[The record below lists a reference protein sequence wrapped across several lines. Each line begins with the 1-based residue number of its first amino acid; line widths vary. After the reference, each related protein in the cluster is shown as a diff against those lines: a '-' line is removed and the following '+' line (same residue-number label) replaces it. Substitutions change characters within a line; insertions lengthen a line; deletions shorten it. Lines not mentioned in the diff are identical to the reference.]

1 MEYDDDIREIFEAMI
16 LFIIISELSKAP
28 QYVCEYCMR
37 SYKQESWY
45 RSHIQ
50 QVHNIQQVHS
60 IPQVHNIQQVHSIPQ
75 VHNKPNIDDQNKMNE
90 SIDEIKQPSISS
102 SSTLISVDVV
112 TELLKQNRDM
122 LDMIKQQQ
130 DTICALLRHNKMMV

>member
-50 QVHNIQQVHS
+50 
-60 IPQVHNIQQVHSIPQ
+60 QVHNIQQVHSIPQ

>member
-1 MEYDDDIREIFEAMI
+1 MQNDDDIRDIFEAMI
-16 LFIIISELSKAP
+16 LFLLISELSKAP

-50 QVHNIQQVHS
+50 QVHNKPIVGGE
-60 IPQVHNIQQVHSIPQ
+60 
-75 VHNKPNIDDQNKMNE
+75 NKIND
-90 SIDEIKQPSISS
+90 SIDEKKQQSS
-102 SSTLISVDVV
+102 SVMSVDVV
-112 TELLKQNRDM
+112 NELLKQNRDM

-130 DTICALLRHNKMMV
+130 ETICALLRHNKIMI